1 VKRTES
7 HKEARI
13 ARVVASLADA
23 SSPTTGLP
31 DPAVLWRKA
40 RLLESLD
47 ARRSAARPV
56 QVAHSLSLA
65 LAAGALA
72 ALAGSK
78 GVSFLQW
85 LEGSATGL
93 VLPLILSLF
102 LLGGGLFLA
111 AGAAAGRNLAHRSER
126 ERLQL

>member
-1 VKRTES
+1 VKSPES
-7 HKEARI
+7 HDEARI
-13 ARVVASLADA
+13 ARVVASLAEA
-23 SSPTTGLP
+23 SSPTAELP

-56 QVAHSLSLA
+56 LVAHSLSLA
-65 LAAGALA
+65 LAAGVLA

-78 GVSFLQW
+78 GVSLLGW
-85 LEGSATGL
+85 LEGSATDL
-93 VLPLILSLF
+93 ALPLTLSLF

-111 AGAAAGRNLAHRSER
+111 AGAAAGRNLARRGER
-126 ERLQL
+126 

>member
-1 VKRTES
+1 MKRSQSPE
-7 HKEARI
+7 EAGIARI
-13 ARVVASLADA
+13 VASLAEA
-23 SSPTTGLP
+23 PSPAPELP

-40 RLLESLD
+40 RLLESFA

-56 QVAHSLSLA
+56 LVAHSLSLA
-65 LAAGALA
+65 LGAGALA

-78 GVSFLQW
+78 GVSLLEW

-93 VLPLILSLF
+93 VLPLTLSLF

-111 AGAAAGRNLAHRSER
+111 AGAAAGRNLARR
-126 ERLQL
+126 DGR

>member
-1 VKRTES
+1 MKRRES
-7 HKEARI
+7 DDEARI
-13 ARVVASLADA
+13 ARVLASLAEA
-23 SSPTTGLP
+23 SSPPTDLP
-31 DPAVLWRKA
+31 EPAVLWRKA
-40 RLLESLD
+40 RLLDSLD
-47 ARRSAARPV
+47 GRRSAARPV

-78 GVSFLQW
+78 GVSLLQW
-85 LEGSATGL
+85 IEGLAPGL

-111 AGAAAGRNLAHRSER
+111 AGAAAGRNIARRSER
-126 ERLQL
+126 